1 MNCSDNFQNREDHRL
16 DLSELKGIV
25 SIMQKSDL
33 TELEI
38 ELKDLKLRMAR
49 PGAGSVSQREV
60 VVHSQPNPV
69 TLPSNSSQ
77 PSDSKPP
84 KSDDS
89 KCFDSPMVGT
99 FYRRPSPED
108 PEFVKIG
115 DKVKKGDTLCIIEAM
130 KVMNEIQSDFSGEVV
145 EALVEDGSSVEFGQP
160 LFKIRPA

>member
-1 MNCSDNFQNREDHRL
+1 M

-49 PGAGSVSQREV
+49 PGAGAVMQREV
-60 VVHSQPNPV
+60 VVQ
-69 TLPSNSSQ
+69 SQ
-77 PSDSKPP
+77 PSATGAPLQATSAPAAPSPP
-84 KSDDS
+84 AKSDDS
-89 KCFDSPMVGT
+89 TSFPSPMVGT

-108 PEFVKIG
+108 PEFVKVG
-115 DKVKKGDTLCIIEAM
+115 DKVKKGDVLCIIEAM
-130 KVMNEIQSDFSGEVV
+130 KVMNEIQSDISGEIV
-145 EALVEDGSSVEFGQP
+145 ETLIEDGVSVEFGQP

>member
-1 MNCSDNFQNREDHRL
+1 L

-49 PGAGSVSQREV
+49 PGAGAVMQREV
-60 VVHSQPNPV
+60 VVQ
-69 TLPSNSSQ
+69 SQ
-77 PSDSKPP
+77 PSAVGVPTQAAPTSATPSHSA

-89 KCFDSPMVGT
+89 KSFPSPMVGT

-108 PEFVKIG
+108 PEFVKVG
-115 DKVKKGDTLCIIEAM
+115 DKVKKGDVLCIIEAM
-130 KVMNEIQSDFSGEVV
+130 KVMNEIQSDFSGEIV
-145 EALVEDGSSVEFGQP
+145 ETLIEDGVSVEFGQP

>member
-1 MNCSDNFQNREDHRL
+1 M

-49 PGAGSVSQREV
+49 PGAGAVMQREV
-60 VVHSQPNPV
+60 VVQ
-69 TLPSNSSQ
+69 SQ
-77 PSDSKPP
+77 PSAVGVPTQAAPTSATPSP
-84 KSDDS
+84 SAKSDDS
-89 KCFDSPMVGT
+89 KSFPSPMVGT

-108 PEFVKIG
+108 PEFVKVG
-115 DKVKKGDTLCIIEAM
+115 DKVKKGDVLCIIEAM
-130 KVMNEIQSDFSGEVV
+130 KVMNEIQSDFSGEIV
-145 EALVEDGSSVEFGQP
+145 ETLIEDGVSVEFGQP